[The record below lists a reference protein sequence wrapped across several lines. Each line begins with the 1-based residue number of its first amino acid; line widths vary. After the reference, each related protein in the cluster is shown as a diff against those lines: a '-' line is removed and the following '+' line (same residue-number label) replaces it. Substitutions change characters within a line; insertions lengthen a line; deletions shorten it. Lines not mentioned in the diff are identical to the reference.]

1 MGNEPSKSNSR
12 LGVCAMAFTTKAI
25 EAEEMKTVAGALNA
39 SGGGGDSGMCPKS
52 EFDEALKTV
61 EKFEESD
68 LELFHKLFVMFD
80 NTGEDT
86 VPIREYLAGVGGC
99 LCSGTVAEKLQLAF
113 ELYDLNGTGVS
124 DRGNMKKVLNSINLV
139 ASYFGDPVVSTA
151 DIDKLVLETFQKAN
165 VTTAPLPFDTCV
177 PLIVGNNIVERFVAG
192 KGDVKFGR

>member
-25 EAEEMKTVAGALNA
+25 EAAEMKAIQQALNS
-39 SGGGGDSGMCPKS
+39 SGGGGEGGMCPRAD
-52 EFDEALKTV
+52 FDEALKVV

-68 LELFHKLFVMFD
+68 LELFNKLFIMFD
-80 NTGEDT
+80 NTGEET
-86 VPIREYLAGVGGC
+86 VPIKEYLAGVGGC

-113 ELYDLNGTGVS
+113 ELYDLSNTGVS
-124 DRGNMKKVLNSINLV
+124 DRANMKKLLNSINLV

-165 VTTAPLPFDTCV
+165 VTTSPLAFDVCV
-177 PLIVGNNIVERFVAG
+177 PLIVSNNIVERFVAG